1 MAAET
6 LYREGGRSV
15 SAISE
20 MLHIFRSTCTATCDI
35 KAY

>member
-1 MAAET
+1 MEAET
-6 LYREGGRSV
+6 LYREGGLSV

-20 MLHIFRSTCTATCDI
+20 MLHIFRSTCTCDI